1 MATGTVEQG
10 VVKVNDEV
18 ELIGIFRKPQRT
30 TITGLEM
37 FRKTLDQAVAGDN
50 IGALLR
56 TLEKKDVTRGMCL
69 VKPGSFQVFRNFEGT
84 VYILKES
91 EGGRH
96 KPFTTGYSPQCFLK
110 TADVAAVMDIGEG
123 KMAMP
128 GDNLSGKF
136 KLQFPLPIQVGD
148 RFALREGGKTVAA
161 GVITNIPGDS

>member
-1 MATGTVEQG
+1 M
-10 VVKVNDEV
+10 
-18 ELIGIFRKPQRT
+18 RKPLRT

-56 TLEKKDVTRGMCL
+56 TLDKKDVSRGMCL
-69 VKPGSFQVFRNFEGT
+69 AKPGCFKVFRNYEGT
-84 VYILKES
+84 LYILKES

-96 KPFTTGYSPQCFLK
+96 KPFTTGYTPQCFLR
-110 TADVAAVMDIGEG
+110 TADVAVHIDIGEG

-136 KLQFPLPIQVGD
+136 KLHFPLPIQVGD
-148 RFALREGGKTVAA
+148 RFALREGGKTIAA